1 MVIDPVRV
9 LATNGS
15 SGYEV
20 TCLAPSFVNNSNY
33 WILIGAFNV
42 TVANE
47 TILQLPELGFEDA
60 GANYQCVVETEFGNI
75 FSDQVEILGQYAG
88 TFIH

>member
-1 MVIDPVRV
+1 MVIDPEMV

-15 SGYEV
+15 SGHEI
-20 TCLAPSFVNNSNY
+20 TCLAPSFMNNSY
-33 WILIGAFNV
+33 HWILTGAFNV

-47 TILQLPELGFEDA
+47 SVLQLPELGFEDA

-75 FSDQVEILGQYAG
+75 FSHLVEIIGQFAD
-88 TFIH
+88 TFIQ